1 MLTIKE
7 YCLGIDKNK
16 PDFLLELIDRKL
28 VPEAINNEKKLTPPQ
43 LKLLKAEEQE
53 FIKANYSTFD
63 IVGRCMH

>member
-53 FIKANYSTFD
+53 FIK
-63 IVGRCMH
+63 